1 MDVIQKNGEKDE
13 KVTIAFPQILGVL
26 LYILGIVAIIIAFR
40 WYNKDLDI
48 HSGGDPFR
56 FYEKTYVGGDAYNY
70 IISASRSAAVIA
82 KGIFWMILGCSSII
96 CGRLISL
103 KHKLCK

>member
-1 MDVIQKNGEKDE
+1 MDVIEKNEEKDE
-13 KVTIAFPQILGVL
+13 KVTIAFPQILGVV
-26 LYILGIVAIIIAFR
+26 LYIFGIIAIVIAFH

-48 HSGGDPFR
+48 QSGGDPFR

-70 IISASRSAAVIA
+70 IISAARSTAVIA

-96 CGRLISL
+96 CGRLIFP
-103 KHKLCK
+103 KK